1 MKENPEIPVYCIASF
16 EDLTEGKR
24 GLPRFDLKLIGDLV
38 KNFEFTNTP
47 HRHDFYDI
55 VIITEG
61 HGKHTI
67 DFVEYD
73 VKPGTVF
80 FVSPGQVHSWKFSK
94 DIKGYSIFFEEV
106 FYEFPGGMR
115 LRDMPFF
122 HVPHTKPLVRLDLQE
137 NAWVERIIQEM
148 RWEIEKKRPQR
159 YAIVRA
165 LLEIL
170 LLRFTRFYEENPQS
184 ELQGTFY
191 KNEVVRNFDK
201 LIDENFREVKTVQEY
216 SERLNLTPKNLNKI
230 CKEVLGKSASELIH
244 ERVLLEAKRLLLYAG
259 CSMQEIV
266 NELHFNDTSYFV
278 KYFKKYT
285 GHTPERFRANYKN
298 GKEL

>member
-1 MKENPEIPVYCIASF
+1 M
-16 EDLTEGKR
+16 G
-24 GLPRFDLKLIGDLV
+24 
-38 KNFEFTNTP
+38 
-47 HRHDFYDI
+47 
-55 VIITEG
+55 
-61 HGKHTI
+61 
-67 DFVEYD
+67 
-73 VKPGTVF
+73 
-80 FVSPGQVHSWKFSK
+80 
-94 DIKGYSIFFEEV
+94 
-106 FYEFPGGMR
+106 
-115 LRDMPFF
+115 
-122 HVPHTKPLVRLDLQE
+122 VR
-137 NAWVERIIQEM
+137 
-148 RWEIEKKRPQR
+148 KKRPQR

-170 LLRFTRFYEENPQS
+170 LLQFTRFYEENPQS
-184 ELQGTFY
+184 ELHGTFY

-216 SERLNLTPKNLNKI
+216 SERLSLTPKNLNKI